1 MIMGETIY
9 NLAFDFGA
17 SSGRMILGKF
27 QDGKIELEEIH
38 RFSNDPVRVGEMFLL
53 GHVPPVS

>member
-38 RFSNDPVRVGEMFLL
+38 RFSNDPVRVGK
-53 GHVPPVS
+53 